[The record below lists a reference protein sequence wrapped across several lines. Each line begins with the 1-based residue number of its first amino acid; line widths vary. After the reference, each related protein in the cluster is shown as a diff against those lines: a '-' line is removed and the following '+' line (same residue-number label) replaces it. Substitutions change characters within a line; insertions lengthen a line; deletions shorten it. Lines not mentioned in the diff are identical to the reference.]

1 MQVAGS
7 IYAGQSVDQR
17 RAERR
22 QRLIEAA
29 SDMIGED
36 GVGSVKVR
44 AVSARAGLNDRY
56 FYESFSDCDELV
68 LAAFE
73 DFAGAGVAAVTAAIS
88 DAPAELRS
96 RILRTVDAAVAY
108 VDDEPRN
115 RRLLLE
121 SQATEA
127 LRNRR
132 GEVIT
137 FLAQL
142 MIAEGAELIGDY
154 VATDRNS
161 ELAALTVV
169 SGTIDVVTM
178 WLRGT
183 LDIDRDQLIEFIVAM
198 ILTSA
203 TITTVLDRELSG
215 AKTNDSCTDIG
226 DSA

>member
-7 IYAGQSVDQR
+7 TYAGQSVDQR
-17 RAERR
+17 RAERH

-29 SDMIGED
+29 LEMIGED
-36 GVGSVKVR
+36 GIGAVKVR

-56 FYESFSDCDELV
+56 FYESFRDCDELV

-73 DFAGAGVAAVTAAIS
+73 AFAGSGVAAVRAAIS
-88 DAPAELRS
+88 DAPAELRP
-96 RILRTVDAAVAY
+96 RIRRTVDAAVAY

-127 LRNRR
+127 LRSRR
-132 GEVIT
+132 GQVIT

-142 MIAEGAELIGDY
+142 MIAQGAELIGDY

-169 SGTIDVVTM
+169 SGTVDVVTM
-178 WLRGT
+178 WLRGA
-183 LDIDRDQLIEFIVAM
+183 LDIDREQLIEFIVAM

-203 TITTVLDRELSG
+203 TITTALDRELTG
-215 AKTNDSCTDIG
+215 ASTNHS
-226 DSA
+226 

>member
-1 MQVAGS
+1 MQVAGGT
-7 IYAGQSVDQR
+7 YAGQSVDQR
-17 RAERR
+17 RADRR

-29 SDMIGED
+29 LAMIGED
-36 GVGSVKVR
+36 GIGAVKVR

-56 FYESFSDCDELV
+56 FYESFRDCDQLV

-73 DFAGAGVAAVTAAIS
+73 AFASAGVAAVTTAIS
-88 DAPAELRS
+88 EAPTELRS
-96 RILRTVDAAVAY
+96 RILKTVDAAVAY
-108 VDDEPRN
+108 VDEPRN

-121 SQATEA
+121 SQATET

-132 GEVIT
+132 GQVIT
-137 FLAQL
+137 SLARL
-142 MIAEGAELIGDY
+142 MIAQGAELLGDY

-169 SGTIDVVTM
+169 SGTVDVVTM

-183 LDIDRDQLIEFIVAM
+183 LEIDRDQLIEFIVAM

-203 TITTVLDRELSG
+203 TITTALDRELTGDAGRSG
-215 AKTNDSCTDIG
+215 GARDLD
-226 DSA
+226 

>member
-7 IYAGQSVDQR
+7 TYAGRSVDQR

-29 SDMIGED
+29 LAMIGED
-36 GVGSVKVR
+36 GIGAVKVR

-73 DFAGAGVAAVTAAIS
+73 DFAGAGVAAVTAAIG
-88 DAPAELRS
+88 DAPTELRA
-96 RILRTVDAAVAY
+96 RVRRTIDAALTY
-108 VDDEPRN
+108 VDGQPRN

-132 GEVIT
+132 GQVIAS
-137 FLAQL
+137 LAKL
-142 MIAEGAELIGDY
+142 MIAQGAEFIGDY

-178 WLRGT
+178 WLRGA
-183 LDIDRDQLIEFIVAM
+183 LDIDREQLIEFIVAM

-203 TITTVLDRELSG
+203 TITTVVDRELADTRES
-215 AKTNDSCTDIG
+215 
-226 DSA
+226 

>member
-1 MQVAGS
+1 MQVAGTT
-7 IYAGQSVDQR
+7 YAGQTVGQR

-29 SDMIGED
+29 LDMIGEE
-36 GVGSVKVR
+36 GIGAVKVR
-44 AVSARAGLNDRY
+44 AVSGRAGLNDRY

-68 LAAFE
+68 LAAFD
-73 DFAGAGVAAVTAAIS
+73 DFAGAGVTAVTAAMS
-88 DAPAELRS
+88 DAPAELRP
-96 RILRTVDAAVAY
+96 RILRTVDAAIAF
-108 VDDEPRN
+108 VDDKPRN

-132 GEVIT
+132 GQMIN

-142 MIAEGAELIGDY
+142 MIAEGVELLGDY

-169 SGTIDVVTM
+169 SGTVDVVTM
-178 WLRGT
+178 WLRGA

-203 TITTVLDRELSG
+203 TITTALDRELTGVAGRSSG
-215 AKTNDSCTDIG
+215 AADLD
-226 DSA
+226 

>member
-1 MQVAGS
+1 MQVEGS
-7 IYAGQSVDQR
+7 TYAGQSVDER

-22 QRLIEAA
+22 QRLIDAA
-29 SDMIGED
+29 LAMIGEA
-36 GVGSVKVR
+36 GISAVKVR

-56 FYESFSDCDELV
+56 FYESFSDCDQLV

-73 DFAGAGVAAVTAAIS
+73 NFASAGVAAVRAAIS
-88 DAPAELRS
+88 DAPTELRP
-96 RILRTVDAAVAY
+96 RIRRTVDAAVAY

-132 GEVIT
+132 GQVIT

-169 SGTIDVVTM
+169 SGTVDVMTM
-178 WLRGT
+178 WLRGA
-183 LDIDRDQLIEFIVAM
+183 LDIDREQLIEFIVAM

-203 TITTVLDRELSG
+203 TITTALDRELTG
-215 AKTNDSCTDIG
+215 ANTNHL
-226 DSA
+226 